1 MQNAFTAAAL
11 AAALAAGAWFVG
23 PASAICFPVPE
34 EGQVLTSLGQ
44 LNLILFDR
52 AANQVSLIP
61 NLRFNGNSEDFAL
74 VVPTPGLPTLEAEAP
89 ELWREAETLTLPITT
104 RSDFD
109 LDHPLSCSETDYE
122 PVPSPTESFDVIIHT
137 TTQVGGMI
145 ATVLS
150 SDDADALV
158 TWLNSHGYH
167 VDVSLTNRIA
177 PYVERDWYFTAMR
190 PDSSDSGNQMPP
202 EGWDSNVDPVRFT
215 WTGST
220 FELPLEI
227 LDINHGAPLPVVAY
241 VVDDHRAAI
250 DRFDAHYA
258 NRINAGELREIRAQ
272 YPHLGALLSEGRVLT
287 RLAHSFGRNDAMIGT
302 LPIVRARTDEEFRL
316 TRRGGLWFAG
326 DLGLLALAGLS
337 TLLDGLRRKR
347 RAQGLR

>member
-1 MQNAFTAAAL
+1 MQKPFTATAL
-11 AAALAAGAWFVG
+11 AVTLAAGAWMAD
-23 PASAICFPVPE
+23 PASAMCFPVPE
-34 EGQVLTSLGQ
+34 EGRVLTSLGQ

-52 AANQVSLIP
+52 AANQVKMIP

-74 VVPTPGLPTLEAEAP
+74 VVPTPALPTLQAEAP

-109 LDHPLSCSETDYE
+109 LDNPLSCSETDYE
-122 PVPSPTESFDVIIHT
+122 PAPNPTESFDVIIHT

-150 SDDADALV
+150 SDNADALV
-158 TWLNSHGYH
+158 TWLNTHGYH
-167 VDVSLTNRIA
+167 VSLDLTTRIA

-202 EGWDSNVDPVRFT
+202 EGWDSNVDPVSFT

-227 LDINHGAPLPVVAY
+227 LDISHGSSLPVVAY
-241 VVDDHRAAI
+241 VVDDHRVSI
-250 DRFDAHYA
+250 GRFDTHYA

-272 YPHLGALLSEGRVLT
+272 YPNLGALLSEGRFLT
-287 RLAHSFGRNDAMIGT
+287 RLAHSFGRNDAMTGT
-302 LPIVRARTDEEFRL
+302 LPIIRARADDEFRL

-326 DLGLLALAGLS
+326 DLGLLVLAGLS
-337 TLLDGLRRKR
+337 TLLDGLRRRR
-347 RAQGLR
+347 RAQGAR